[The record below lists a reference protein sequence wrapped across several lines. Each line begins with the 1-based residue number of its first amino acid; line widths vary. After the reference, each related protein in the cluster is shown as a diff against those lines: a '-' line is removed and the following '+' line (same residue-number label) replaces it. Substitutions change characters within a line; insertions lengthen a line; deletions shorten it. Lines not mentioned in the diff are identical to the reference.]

1 MSKSPNPAVTVLVD
15 TFNHERFIEA
25 AILSVLAQ
33 DFPAAETEILVV
45 DDGSTDKTP
54 EIVRKFGSRVRL
66 IRKKNGGQASAFNVG
81 ISEARGEIVAFLDGD
96 DWWMRNKLTR
106 VVDALHAN
114 PAVGIVGHGIV
125 MTYADFSEESLTLR
139 DGFRFRA
146 NTLEGA
152 KCFRL
157 RRAFLGTSRMTI
169 RSALLAEIGPVPE
182 GIGIEAD
189 EYLFTLAAVM
199 ATAQILPETLTY
211 YRLHDSNA
219 FQMGQHDL
227 KRLQKKCCVLAVL
240 AQSLKT
246 RLRDVRIDARASEA
260 LTNIVQAEADQL
272 RLQLEGG
279 WSWDTVRTEWTIYR
293 ASHGD
298 ASTSHLV
305 FKVLSLLPALTLP
318 PRTFY
323 GVRRKLINNDFYL
336 RARARWLPMPKYSHV
351 DKERRTGA

>member
-1 MSKSPNPAVTVLVD
+1 MNPTVTVLID
-15 TFNHERFIEA
+15 TYNHERFIDD
-25 AILSVLAQ
+25 AIVSVLEQ
-33 DFPAAETEILVV
+33 DFPPSHMEILVV
-45 DDGSTDKTP
+45 DDGSTDRTP
-54 EIVRKFGSRVRL
+54 EIARKFSSRVRL
-66 IRKKNGGQASAFNVG
+66 IRKANGGQASAFNVG
-81 ISEARGEIVAFLDGD
+81 ISEAKGEIIAFLDGD
-96 DWWMRNKLTR
+96 DWWVRNKLTR
-106 VVDALHAN
+106 VVDALHAD
-114 PAVGIVGHGIV
+114 PTVGIVGHGIV
-125 MTYADFSEESLTLR
+125 MAYKDCSEESLTLR

-169 RSALLAEIGPVPE
+169 RSALLAEIGAVPE

-211 YRLHDSNA
+211 YRLHDANA
-219 FQMGQHDL
+219 FQMGEHDL
-227 KRLQKKCCVLAVL
+227 NRLQKKCRVLTVL

-246 RLRDVRIDARASEA
+246 RLREVRIDPRAGEA

-293 ASHGD
+293 ASHSD
-298 ASTSHLV
+298 APTSHLV

-323 GVRRKLINNDFYL
+323 GVRRKLIDNDLYL

>member
-1 MSKSPNPAVTVLVD
+1 MNPTVTVLID
-15 TFNHERFIEA
+15 TYNHERFIED
-25 AILSVLAQ
+25 AIVSVLEQ
-33 DFPAAETEILVV
+33 DFPPSYMEILVV
-45 DDGSTDKTP
+45 DDGSTDRTP
-54 EIVRKFGSRVRL
+54 EIARKFSSRVRL
-66 IRKKNGGQASAFNVG
+66 IRKANGGQASAFNVG
-81 ISEARGEIVAFLDGD
+81 ISEAKGEIIAFLDGD
-96 DWWMRNKLTR
+96 DWWVRNKLTR
-106 VVDALHAN
+106 VVDALHAD
-114 PAVGIVGHGIV
+114 PTVGIVGHGIV
-125 MTYADFSEESLTLR
+125 MAYKDSSEESLTLR

-169 RSALLAEIGPVPE
+169 RSALLAEIGAVPE

-211 YRLHDSNA
+211 YRLHDANA
-219 FQMGQHDL
+219 FQMGEHDL
-227 KRLQKKCCVLAVL
+227 NRLQKKCRVLTVL

-246 RLRDVRIDARASEA
+246 RLRDVRIDPRAGEA

-272 RLQLEGG
+272 RLQLHGG
-279 WSWDTVRTEWTIYR
+279 WSWDTVRTEWTIYP
-293 ASHGD
+293 ASHSD
-298 ASTSHLV
+298 APTSHLV

-323 GVRRKLINNDFYL
+323 GVRRKLIDNDLYL